1 MSLYSAL
8 LAVQQS
14 APSLQKNSINPH
26 FKNRYISL
34 DSLMEQILP
43 VLNSNGLLLLQL
55 PTTVGGEPALRTSIV
70 HEETGESIE
79 DTMLLV
85 LAKDDPQGQ
94 GSAITY
100 ARRYALMAALG
111 LVADEDD
118 DAEAATKKSRGVPK
132 SKAARAASAAIY
144 PIADDDG
151 DGW

>member
-1 MSLYSAL
+1 
-8 LAVQQS
+8 
-14 APSLQKNSINPH
+14 
-26 FKNRYISL
+26 
-34 DSLMEQILP
+34 MEQILP